1 MDIDIELS
9 VNRTSY
15 NKPIYGF
22 FGTYTLTE
30 GVVMPYLS
38 ATLDLERTI
47 KELRTYDQIPPNL
60 DMVWSLQELYQREI
74 DYDRIEK
81 ELVNGYLKD
90 PHKIKFFNAV
100 TIMLFPRESGGAIGN
115 QFPAAI
121 TSDPKVPVD
130 EDNGFDRN
138 FSKAEAQRA
147 VFGGV
152 QFIRYGEFGRL
163 RWDENSVLAVAVDGQ
178 HRVCALR
185 KWYETLNNTLT
196 DEQKNTKIPLIFLIA
211 HPRAGFRAGTQFN
224 SIRQVAREIFTDLNK
239 NAKKV
244 DEAREIILDD
254 KSLDALAA
262 RTLVTADTSRDSAGL
277 LPLSLVRWQDAN
289 ARFDQSFFL
298 NSLVHLH
305 QVVQI
310 ALDLRP
316 PKNPMD
322 TDGCEKFITSLGQ
335 AVGTGSPP
343 QVMHEGVSLLTYY
356 RQNFVADEEAFRPL
370 LHLPE
375 SYLAAAVDGFEREH
389 KPYLLRFLVHFRPYQ
404 QLLEYAREQNLIEG
418 FFSQWFAQPKEHQRQ
433 LRGMLE
439 REDGHWE
446 KNKITVHIDKIQEIK
461 GRGPADHWGFKN
473 IFQKACV
480 KVLRLV
486 CFNHREDRL
495 GDAVTVVQFLD
506 TLFERGLLAV
516 QREIPGPYKLWTF
529 IALHAGGNSKIKVS
543 ARTENNL
550 YQLLLLAY
558 YANRKFVV
566 DSASKRTPITDVKV
580 LLRYFRS
587 GRSHDEVP
595 STLWPGC
602 VDACNHLE
610 KMFGEQAEPLLG
622 TSLENLSKEDKEKAK
637 ERVGRQRLQAVIAEL
652 CVTFPPEVGEN

>member
-1 MDIDIELS
+1 MDIDIELT

-22 FGTYTLTE
+22 FGSYTLTE

-38 ATLDLERTI
+38 ATLDLERAI

-90 PHKIKFFNAV
+90 PHKIKFFNAI
-100 TIMLFPRESGGAIGN
+100 TILLFPREAGGAIGN
-115 QFPAAI
+115 EFPPAI
-121 TSDPKVPVD
+121 TSDPKVPFDD
-130 EDNGFDRN
+130 ENTFDRN
-138 FSKAEAQRA
+138 FAKPEAKRA

-163 RWDENSVLAVAVDGQ
+163 RWDENTVLAVAVDGQ

-211 HPRAGFRAGTQFN
+211 HSSAGFRAGAK
-224 SIRQVAREIFTDLNK
+224 SGPIRQVAREIFTDLNK

-254 KSLDALAA
+254 RSLEALAA
-262 RTLVTADTSRDSAGL
+262 RTLVTAETSKDSTEL

-289 ARFDQSFFL
+289 ARFDQGFFL

-322 TDGCEKFITSLGQ
+322 TDGCEKFITSLSE
-335 AVGTGSPP
+335 AVGAGSPP
-343 QVMHEGVSLLTYY
+343 EVMHEDVSLLSYY

-375 SYLAAAVDGFEREH
+375 SYLEEAVKGFERVH
-389 KPYLLRFLVHFRPYQ
+389 KPYLLQFLVHFRPYQ
-404 QLLEYAREQNLIEG
+404 ELLEYARKQDLIES

-446 KNKITVHIDKIQEIK
+446 KNRIAVHIDKIQDIK
-461 GRGPADHWGFKN
+461 GRGATDHWGFKN

-480 KVLRLV
+480 RVLRLV

-495 GDAVTVVQFLD
+495 GDAVTVVQFFD
-506 TLFERGLLAV
+506 TLYERGLLAV

-529 IALHAGGNSKIKVS
+529 IALNAGVNSQIRVS

-566 DSASKRTPITDVKV
+566 DSASERPPITDVKV

-587 GRSHDEVP
+587 GRSQEEVP
-595 STLWPGC
+595 TTLWPGC
-602 VDACNHLE
+602 GIASTHLE
-610 KMFGEQAEPLLG
+610 TMFGEQAEPLG
-622 TSLENLSKEDKEKAK
+622 TSLDKLSKEDKHKVR
-637 ERVGRQRLQAVIAEL
+637 ERVGRERLQAVITEL
-652 CVTFPPEVGEN
+652 CVTFSPEVGEE